1 MQTLPFAI
9 SVHHFISSVGADAGF
24 AAFVAVA
31 LLVLLYFSQAR
42 ETSNL
47 RRRADE
53 AGQRVQEL
61 EGRLYEL
68 SEQVGALPAEISVRA
83 ASPRATAAYGATVA
97 PAPAGVGAGAMI
109 PPAAPAGVGAP
120 SLAAATRLIPDP
132 TRVVGEHEPAT
143 TGLVDSPDDQDT
155 AAHPAPAGFV
165 GGNGSS
171 HRPVAAPAAMMQ
183 RTVPPRAGGPRPGGP
198 PRGGQGRPTGA
209 QGRPGGPPR
218 TGVAVR
224 PGQSRSGPGRVL
236 TVFAVLL
243 LVGAVVAGVIVIR
256 NVNRSTSKPKI
267 PAATARSTL
276 ASHRAAAAPVVK
288 ATVTV
293 SVLNGTDQVGLAGQV
308 SDQLVA
314 AGYKKGAVTNAADQ
328 THTTSLVQYMPREKP
343 DAVAV
348 AGSLKLAPTSVQPI
362 DSATQRIACG
372 VSPLGC
378 SSPVIVTVGSDLAP
392 Q

>member
-1 MQTLPFAI
+1 METIPFAL

-53 AGQRVQEL
+53 AGERVQEL
-61 EGRLYEL
+61 EGQLWAL
-68 SEQVGALPAEISVRA
+68 SEQVAALPAEISVRA
-83 ASPRATAAYGATVA
+83 ASPRATAAYGAAVA
-97 PAPAGVGAGAMI
+97 PPPAGVGAGVTM

-132 TRVVGEHEPAT
+132 ALPAGEREPAT
-143 TGLVDSPDDQDT
+143 TGLVNGPVDQDT
-155 AAHPAPAGFV
+155 EAHPPPTALV

-171 HRPVAAPAAMMQ
+171 HGPVAAPMSTMQ
-183 RTVPPRAGGPRPGGP
+183 RTVPPRSGGPRVGGGP
-198 PRGGQGRPTGA
+198 PRGQGRPGGP

-218 TGVAVR
+218 TGMAVR
-224 PGQSRSGPGRVL
+224 PGQRRTGPGRVL
-236 TVFAVLL
+236 TVIAGLL
-243 LVGAVVAGVIVIR
+243 LVAAVVAGVIVIR
-256 NVNRSTSKPKI
+256 NVSHASKKPKT
-267 PAATARSTL
+267 AQATSRSTL
-276 ASHRAAAAPVVK
+276 ASHRAASPAIVK
-288 ATVTV
+288 AAVIV
-293 SVLNGTDQVGLAGQV
+293 SVLNGTDQSGLAARV
-308 SDQLVA
+308 SNQLVT

-328 THTTSLVQYMPREKP
+328 THTTSLIQYMPRDKP
-343 DAVAV
+343 DALAV
-348 AGSLKLAPTSVQPI
+348 ASSLKLGQALVQPI
-362 DSATQRIACG
+362 DSATQRIACS